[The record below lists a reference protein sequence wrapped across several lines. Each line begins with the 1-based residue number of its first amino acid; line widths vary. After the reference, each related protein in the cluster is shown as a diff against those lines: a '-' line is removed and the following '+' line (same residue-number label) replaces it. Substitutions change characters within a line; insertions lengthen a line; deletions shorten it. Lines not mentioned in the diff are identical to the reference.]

1 MSNFERFLLT
11 LKLRSLMYFSKK
23 RLQKAIKLDNQI
35 QRDNEQLRAILGLL
49 TNTSETNNDK

>member
-1 MSNFERFLLT
+1 MSNFERFMLT
-11 LKLRSLMYFSKK
+11 LKLRSLLYFSKR
-23 RLQKAIKLDNQI
+23 RLKKAIRLDEQI